1 MKRGESMQIT
11 ERQHEILEIVKE
23 NQPITS
29 ESIAMHLNLSRS
41 ALRNDLSL
49 LSMMGLLEAK
59 TNVGYF
65 YKEMPISTDLKE
77 LLLDIEVEGIMSV
90 PVVMDEKASI
100 SDGIVSMFIEDVG
113 TLFVVSDGHLA
124 GVVSRKDLLKSMVG
138 NIDAGAT
145 PLGMIMTRM
154 PNIVYIYPEESIYI
168 AATKLIR
175 HEIDSLPVIK
185 KTIIDGQEQ
194 LKILGRIS
202 KTTITKIFVELADGQ
217 LGG

>member
-49 LSMMGLLEAK
+49 LSMIGLLEAK

-65 YKEMPISTDLKE
+65 YKEVSISSDLKE

-90 PVVMDEKASI
+90 PVVMDEKASV

-124 GVVSRKDLLKSMVG
+124 GVVS
-138 NIDAGAT
+138 
-145 PLGMIMTRM
+145 
-154 PNIVYIYPEESIYI
+154 
-168 AATKLIR
+168 
-175 HEIDSLPVIK
+175 
-185 KTIIDGQEQ
+185 
-194 LKILGRIS
+194 
-202 KTTITKIFVELADGQ
+202 
-217 LGG
+217 

>member
-1 MKRGESMQIT
+1 MQIT

-29 ESIAMHLNLSRS
+29 ENIAMHLNLSRS

-65 YKEMPISTDLKE
+65 YKEKVISSDFKE
-77 LLLDIEVEGIMSV
+77 LLLDIEVEGVMSV

-100 SDGIVSMFIEDVG
+100 NDGIVSMFIEDVG
-113 TLFVVSDGHLA
+113 TLFVVSDGYLA
-124 GVVSRKDLLKSMVG
+124 GVVSRKDLLKSMMG
-138 NIDAGAT
+138 NIDANGT

-154 PNIVYIYPEESIYI
+154 PNIVYVYPKESIYI
-168 AATKLIR
+168 AAAKLIH
-175 HEIDSLPVIK
+175 HEIDSLPVIENK
-185 KTIIDGQEQ
+185 LVDGQEK

-202 KTTITKIFVELADGQ
+202 KTTITRIFVDLADDN
-217 LGG
+217 